1 MQISDDI
8 RLVDKGK
15 DLEISDINDDA
26 VESNDD
32 NDNVQISN
40 EAEKDDL
47 DNTKEVAIV
56 HVNRVQENQDV
67 DVILIDSTFVV
78 NDSDNIRSRD
88 DEKICMNIPNKK
100 DYEEGQVSEDEKN

>member
-1 MQISDDI
+1 M
-8 RLVDKGK
+8 DKGK
-15 DLEISDINDDA
+15 DLEISDIYDDA
-26 VESNDD
+26 VQSNDD